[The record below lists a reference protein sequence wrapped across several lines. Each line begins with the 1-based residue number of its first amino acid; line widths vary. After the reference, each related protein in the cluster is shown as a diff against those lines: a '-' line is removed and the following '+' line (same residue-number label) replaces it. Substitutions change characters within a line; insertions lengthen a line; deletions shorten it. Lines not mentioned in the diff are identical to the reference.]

1 MVREPP
7 EHRRRAAVTTVS
19 RRPRFLYP
27 FLVVFDPDLADR
39 IRALMTGEPGVTE
52 RTMFGGRAFLVHGNL
67 AIAASSQGGV
77 LVRAGDDAERLVAR
91 SSAEVAI
98 MRGRPMTGWL
108 RVGAEQVRTKRQLA
122 RWVAVGTDA
131 ARSLPRKPVNR
142 RGSA

>member
-1 MVREPP
+1 MP
-7 EHRRRAAVTTVS
+7 
-19 RRPRFLYP
+19 
-27 FLVVFDPDLADR
+27 FDPDLADR
-39 IRALMTGEPGVTE
+39 IRALVADEPGVTE

-108 RVGAEQVRTKRQLA
+108 RVRAEDVRTTRQLA
-122 RWVAVGTDA
+122 RWVTVGTDVA
-131 ARSLPRKPVNR
+131 GSLPRKPAKR
-142 RGSA
+142 RGRT

>member
-1 MVREPP
+1 M
-7 EHRRRAAVTTVS
+7 A
-19 RRPRFLYP
+19 
-27 FLVVFDPDLADR
+27 FDPDLAER
-39 IRALMTGEPGVTE
+39 IRALVADQAGVTE

-91 SSAEVAI
+91 SGAEVAI

-122 RWVAVGTDA
+122 RWVSVGTEV
-131 ARSLPRKPVNR
+131 ARSLPRKPVPR